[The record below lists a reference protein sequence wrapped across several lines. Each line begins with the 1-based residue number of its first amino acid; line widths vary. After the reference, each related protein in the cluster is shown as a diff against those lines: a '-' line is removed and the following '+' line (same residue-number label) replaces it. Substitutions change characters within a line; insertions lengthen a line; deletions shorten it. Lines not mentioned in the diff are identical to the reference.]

1 MLTPAEHAL
10 IRKDF
15 LEIWSSKM
23 ARATLIAV
31 PIGLVVVV
39 PALFLAA
46 VCLVP
51 LEQAAG
57 IQEMLSLLPSHLQ
70 HYNAQQGLFYL
81 LTNTLFPL
89 FFLMV
94 PLMAS
99 AVSASCIF
107 AGEKERRTIE
117 TLLLTPLRVRQ
128 IFRAK
133 LACCLSL
140 SFATTAISFGA
151 FTIVASV
158 GDIMLGMSFFLN
170 WSWLVIILLLS
181 PGLMV
186 FGAVF
191 MVFAF
196 NRTSSRIE
204 SFQTVAYVAL
214 PFLLLYIAPFTGL
227 FRVNATV
234 LLLAAAVVWLCDL
247 FLWIYDRR
255 TFLPEKFLNAP
266 LED

>member
-1 MLTPAEHAL
+1 MLTLAEHAL

-140 SFATTAISFGA
+140 SFVTTAISFGA

-196 NRTSSRIE
+196 NRTSSRI
-204 SFQTVAYVAL
+204 
-214 PFLLLYIAPFTGL
+214 
-227 FRVNATV
+227 
-234 LLLAAAVVWLCDL
+234 
-247 FLWIYDRR
+247 
-255 TFLPEKFLNAP
+255 
-266 LED
+266 

>member
-1 MLTPAEHAL
+1 MLTLAEHAL

-99 AVSASCIF
+99 AVSASCF
-107 AGEKERRTIE
+107 CRGK
-117 TLLLTPLRVRQ
+117 
-128 IFRAK
+128 RAQ
-133 LACCLSL
+133 
-140 SFATTAISFGA
+140 
-151 FTIVASV
+151 
-158 GDIMLGMSFFLN
+158 DH
-170 WSWLVIILLLS
+170 
-181 PGLMV
+181 
-186 FGAVF
+186 
-191 MVFAF
+191 
-196 NRTSSRIE
+196 
-204 SFQTVAYVAL
+204 
-214 PFLLLYIAPFTGL
+214 
-227 FRVNATV
+227 
-234 LLLAAAVVWLCDL
+234 
-247 FLWIYDRR
+247 
-255 TFLPEKFLNAP
+255 
-266 LED
+266 

>member
-1 MLTPAEHAL
+1 M
-10 IRKDF
+10 
-15 LEIWSSKM
+15 
-23 ARATLIAV
+23 
-31 PIGLVVVV
+31 
-39 PALFLAA
+39 
-46 VCLVP
+46 
-51 LEQAAG
+51 
-57 IQEMLSLLPSHLQ
+57 
-70 HYNAQQGLFYL
+70 
-81 LTNTLFPL
+81 
-89 FFLMV
+89 
-94 PLMAS
+94 
-99 AVSASCIF
+99 
-107 AGEKERRTIE
+107 
-117 TLLLTPLRVRQ
+117 LTPLRVRQ

-140 SFATTAISFGA
+140 SFVTTAISFGA

-234 LLLAAAVVWLCDL
+234 LLLAARLCGCATFPGSTTGAPSCLKIFKRASKIEKVCCL
-247 FLWIYDRR
+247 FIGRNRL
-255 TFLPEKFLNAP
+255 
-266 LED
+266 

>member
-107 AGEKERRTIE
+107 AGEKERSTIE
-117 TLLLTPLRVRQ
+117 TLLLTPLRARQ
-128 IFRAK
+128 IVRAK

-140 SFATTAISFGA
+140 SFVTTG
-151 FTIVASV
+151 VWGGV
-158 GDIMLGMSFFLN
+158 YGVCVQPDQQPYR
-170 WSWLVIILLLS
+170 V
-181 PGLMV
+181 
-186 FGAVF
+186 
-191 MVFAF
+191 
-196 NRTSSRIE
+196 
-204 SFQTVAYVAL
+204 L
-214 PFLLLYIAPFTGL
+214 P
-227 FRVNATV
+227 
-234 LLLAAAVVWLCDL
+234 
-247 FLWIYDRR
+247 DRR
-255 TFLPEKFLNAP
+255 LCCAALSSVVHRPVYRVVPRKCYGLIAGSSGCVAVRPFPLDLRPAHLPARKIFKRALGRLKKCAACFIGRNR
-266 LED
+266 L